1 MSPLIESQELTQN
14 PGLNNLIS
22 KMVII
27 LSFLIFLDI
36 IAASIGLKF
45 LELWKYLTDNQQN
58 LSSEEQGELICKV
71 HIYYIGSYIEV

>member
-1 MSPLIESQELTQN
+1 
-14 PGLNNLIS
+14 
-22 KMVII
+22 MVIK
-27 LSFLIFLDI
+27 LSYFLDI

-71 HIYYIGSYIEV
+71 HTYNRVRYIEV